1 MRTSPKY
8 TTLAVLL
15 MVASSWLAACAR
27 PVDHL
32 TGPLIEVEQ
41 GQLVGVREGE
51 ANVFRGIPYAAAPIG
66 ERRWKPPSG
75 PVAWE
80 SVRNATDFGPSCIQ
94 PEVPASSLYYDP
106 PAKTSED
113 CLTLNIWARPDAAK
127 APVIVWIHGGSLR
140 IGGSD
145 QPMYDGSEFAGRGV
159 VFVSLNYR
167 LGVLGWL
174 AHPGLSAESADSV
187 AGNYGLLDQIAALEW
202 VRANISAFG
211 GDPDNVTVMG
221 ESAGALSTTYLLAS
235 PAARGLF
242 HKAIIESTNSRN
254 FPELRESSF
263 GLPSAEVLG
272 IRLFEGLKIE
282 DVEAARSL
290 DAQDITSKASRIGF
304 VPQGTIDGKILPK
317 QIIES
322 FDEGAFAKVPILA
335 GFNSGEVRAQRI
347 FLPRAASTPEAYEAA
362 ITERYGDIS
371 DEMLGLY
378 PSDDVEAAK
387 LATLRDAIYGWATE
401 RVVRSATEAG
411 QPAFMYVFDYC
422 YPNAREA
429 DLCAF
434 HASELPF
441 VFGALDA
448 DSLPPNWPV
457 PDGEHD
463 RDVSDALLDYWTSF
477 AATGQ
482 PESPDGPVWA
492 AYGADETYLRIA
504 SDPEI
509 LTDPYPGMFEMH
521 EKLVHQRKENNES
534 WFLNIG
540 VGAKPLE

>member
-1 MRTSPKY
+1 MRPSPQY
-8 TTLAVLL
+8 ASLAVLL
-15 MVASSWLAACAR
+15 MVAFVWLSACAR
-27 PVDHL
+27 PIDRL
-32 TGPLIEVEQ
+32 TGPVVEVEQ
-41 GQLVGVREGE
+41 GQLVGVREAGL
-51 ANVFRGIPYAAAPIG
+51 NVFRGIPYAAAPIG

-80 SVRNATDFGPSCIQ
+80 SVREAAEFGPSCIQ
-94 PEVPASSLYYDP
+94 PEVPASSLYYNP

-113 CLTLNIWARPDAAK
+113 CLTLNIWKRPDSVK

-140 IGGSD
+140 IGGSER
-145 QPMYDGSEFAGRGV
+145 PMYDGSEFADRGV

-174 AHPGLSAESADSV
+174 AHPDLSAESEDSV
-187 AGNYGLLDQIAALEW
+187 AGNYGLLDQVAALKW

-242 HKAIIESTNSRN
+242 QKAIIESTNSRN
-254 FPELRESSF
+254 FPELRASSF
-263 GLPSAEVLG
+263 GLPSAEALG
-272 IRLFEGLKIE
+272 THVFEGLKV
-282 DVEAARSL
+282 DGVEAARGL
-290 DAQDITSKASRIGF
+290 DAQDITSQASRIGF
-304 VPQGTIDGKILPK
+304 VPQGTIDGKVLPM

-322 FDEGAFAKVPILA
+322 FDVGAFAKVPILA
-335 GFNSGEVRAQRI
+335 GFNSGEIRAQRM
-347 FLPRAASTPEAYEAA
+347 FLPRAAGTPEAYEAA

-371 DEMLGLY
+371 DEMLALY

-463 RDVSDALLDYWTSF
+463 WDVSDTLLDYWTSF
-477 AATGQ
+477 ASTGQ
-482 PESPDGPVWA
+482 PESRAGPAWS
-492 AYGADETYLRIA
+492 AYGAEEAYLRIA
-504 SDPEI
+504 SEPEMLVDPF
-509 LTDPYPGMFEMH
+509 PGMFEMH
-521 EKLVHQRKENNES
+521 EKLVQQRKENSEP

-540 VGAKPLE
+540 VGAKPLD